1 MCDKAK
7 HCFYWTSCSAE
18 TTVTVVH
25 VRLETK
31 NTGPYLW
38 FLFLHLQHSWTSVT
52 PSWLR
57 HTPACL
63 NLRRPSRSLCALI
76 RDKILLPDELGA
88 VPVTLVTADRARVNS
103 QCAPVDAASCR
114 VHTQA
119 VQQLGHHLK
128 AGSWSICKFHFFRFH
143 DKLVH
148 HDETTSQ
155 SWKCAFKN
163 STGFY
168 LKLKCPRSATHAC
181 WDIMIWRDMLRW
193 DPQGRSAS
201 TVTHHLNAP
210 QQCEMF
216 TGIQWIYLF
225 LLIFKKKGTWW
236 GSAAIFLL
244 NLWNTLLSS
253 VSCRAISSRSVS
265 ARAETRT

>member
-1 MCDKAK
+1 MCDKAQ

-18 TTVTVVH
+18 TTITVVH

-76 RDKILLPDELGA
+76 WDKILLPDELGA
-88 VPVTLVTADRARVNS
+88 VLVTLVTADRASVNS
-103 QCAPVDAASCR
+103 QRAPVDAASCR

-148 HDETTSQ
+148 LLPETITMMKRHHNHGNVPLRIVLVSTWNSNVLGAPHMHVGISWSEGTCWDETH
-155 SWKCAFKN
+155 K
-163 STGFY
+163 GDP
-168 LKLKCPRSATHAC
+168 PR
-181 WDIMIWRDMLRW
+181 L
-193 DPQGRSAS
+193 
-201 TVTHHLNAP
+201 
-210 QQCEMF
+210 
-216 TGIQWIYLF
+216 
-225 LLIFKKKGTWW
+225 
-236 GSAAIFLL
+236 
-244 NLWNTLLSS
+244 
-253 VSCRAISSRSVS
+253 
-265 ARAETRT
+265 